1 MRWHAP
7 RSAHTNARSPFKK
20 VVAASKHGDME
31 EGAEEEGE
39 EEVKRGIHQ
48 GNAVEEG
55 RDEEGQVLELTAD
68 QLEAFHA
75 DQASAMR

>member
-1 MRWHAP
+1 
-7 RSAHTNARSPFKK
+7 
-20 VVAASKHGDME
+20 ME